1 MAHPEF
7 AATPSQH
14 TVHREL
20 EGAPLGPDSLLWK
33 YFDNRMAFQASAG
46 IKQLMMYGID
56 AGIAQHSNFF
66 DEIVERTM
74 RSMVKIGDT
83 VYDKDE
89 GERIGRGIRDMH
101 FGVKG
106 VDTTGHRYHALDP
119 RLFSDTHLT
128 FVDSVYDVADRFD
141 NHDLTYAE
149 REQLYAETVTWYH
162 QYGVSDRYLPANYAE
177 YKQRSDE
184 LAESYVLTETA
195 KAALAYAVKGKLP
208 RPNIVPQPVW
218 SALGMP
224 MRPGANV
231 MGAVIVSGLPEQV
244 RDKYSEEIP
253 YTAVD
258 RAQVQLLEMAVKNGW
273 GSLPAM
279 VRYPDAA
286 YQAFRREGQF
296 DGPVDRAYLFGK
308 VIGSAVL
315 KTAGSV
321 VERVPFAR
329 KLVTVKTN

>member
-7 AATPSQH
+7 AATPIEH

-20 EGAPLGPDSLLWK
+20 EGVPLGPDSLLWK

-66 DEIVERTM
+66 NEIVERTM
-74 RSMVKIGDT
+74 RSMVQIGDT
-83 VYDKDE
+83 VFDQQK
-89 GERIGRGIRDMH
+89 GAQIGHMIRDKHM
-101 FGVKG
+101 GVKG
-106 VDTTGHRYHALDP
+106 IDATGRRYHALNP
-119 RLFSDTHLT
+119 QLFADTHLT
-128 FVDSVYDVADRFD
+128 FVDGVFDVADRFD
-141 NHDLTYAE
+141 NHSLTYAE
-149 REQLYAETVTWYH
+149 REQLYAESVTWYH

-184 LAESYVLTETA
+184 LADSYVLTETA
-195 KAALAYAVKGKLP
+195 KAALSYAVKGKLP
-208 RPNIVPQPVW
+208 RPNIVPQLVW

-244 RDKYSEEIP
+244 RDKYSKEIP

-258 RAQVQLLEMAVKNGW
+258 RAQVQLIEMSVKNGW
-273 GSLPAM
+273 DKLPAM

-308 VIGSAVL
+308 VIGSAAL

-321 VERVPFAR
+321 AERMPFAR
-329 KLVTVKTN
+329 KLVGVKTS